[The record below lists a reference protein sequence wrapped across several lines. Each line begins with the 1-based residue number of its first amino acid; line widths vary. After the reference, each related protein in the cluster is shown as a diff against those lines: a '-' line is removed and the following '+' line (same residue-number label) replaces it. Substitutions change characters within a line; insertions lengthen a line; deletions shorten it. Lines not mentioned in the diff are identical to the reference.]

1 MRTGVACI
9 GGFELPVY
17 RTKTIV
23 IGSGCAGFNAADW
36 LHDLGERDLALV
48 TEGVGMG
55 ASRNTGSDKQT
66 YYKLSLSSEQ
76 ADSIGEMARTLAG
89 GMGVNGDTALVEAAC
104 SVKSFFKLVNLG
116 VPFPANVYGEYV
128 GYKTDHDPRSRAT
141 SAGPLTSRYM
151 TECLE
156 HSVNG
161 KGIPV
166 IDNMQAVMLI
176 AEEGGIIGLLA
187 IDLKNTGAP
196 HMGFT
201 LFECSNVIMATG
213 GPACTYHSSVY
224 PESQTGMTGMALEAG
239 ARAANLQEWQYG
251 LASVKFRWNVSGSY
265 QQALPRYIA
274 IDADGNEREFLNE
287 YFEDPF
293 EAVST
298 AFLKGYQWP
307 FDAAK
312 IKGSSLIDIAVHRE
326 TSEKGNR
333 VFMDFRRNP
342 SCLEEGGFGRL
353 SAEVREYLSKSGALL
368 GRPVDRLAQMNRPA
382 IGLYADHGIDLYGE
396 PLEVA
401 VCAQHCNG
409 GIDVDIDWQSNI
421 RGLYAAGEAAGTFG
435 SYRPGGAALN
445 SGQVGAMRA
454 AEHIAYRRRGGF
466 EHREDF
472 TEIAGRH
479 VSGMLHECAKL
490 CAEAPG
496 ASDIANARLRA
507 QKLMSLHAAHIRDEK
522 GAAETAA
529 LLRNMLDGIFSM
541 KISGT
546 CELPQLLKYRD
557 MLITQLAVLSSVRS
571 AAAHIG
577 SRGSALVK
585 QSGGTTNV
593 QTGQGYDDPEA
604 FTAPEIDAEKAPG
617 PLPYAF
623 KPLKA
628 EGANK
633 RVITALSERE
643 GFTSEVCGT
652 RPLPE
657 GGGWFENVWKDYNER
672 TGRSAP

>member
-1 MRTGVACI
+1 MRTGIINI
-9 GGFELPVY
+9 GGFELPVCFI
-17 RTKTIV
+17 KTVV

-128 GYKTDHDPRSRAT
+128 GYKTDHDPRSRAS

-156 HSVNG
+156 RSVNR
-161 KGIPV
+161 KGIPI
-166 IDNMQAVMLI
+166 IDNMQVVKLI
-176 AEEGGIIGLLA
+176 AEEGRIVGLLA

-201 LFECSNVIMATG
+201 LFECNNVIMATG
-213 GPACTYHSSVY
+213 GPASTYHSSVY

-239 ARAANLQEWQYG
+239 VRAANLQEWQYG

-265 QQALPRYIA
+265 QQVLPRYIA
-274 IDADGNEREFLNE
+274 VDADGNEREFLNE
-287 YFEDPF
+287 YFGDPF

-312 IKGSSLIDIAVHRE
+312 IKGSSLIDIIVHRE
-326 TSEKGNR
+326 TSAKGNS

-342 SCLEEGGFGRL
+342 SCMDEGGFGRL
-353 SAEVREYLSKSGALL
+353 SAEAREYLSKSGALL
-368 GRPVDRLAQMNRPA
+368 GRPADRLAQMNRPA
-382 IGLYADHGIDLYGE
+382 IALYADHGIDLYSE

-421 RGLYAAGEAAGTFG
+421 SGLYASGEAAGTFG
-435 SYRPGGAALN
+435 AYRPGGAALN

-454 AEHIAYRRRGGF
+454 AEHIAYRGRGGF

-472 TEIAGRH
+472 TEIAGSH
-479 VSGMLHECAKL
+479 VSGMLNECAKL

-496 ASDIANARLRA
+496 TSDIANARLKA
-507 QKLMSLHAAHIRDEK
+507 QKLMSLHAAHIRGEQGITVTTD
-522 GAAETAA
+522 
-529 LLRNMLDGIFSM
+529 LLRDMLDGVFSM
-541 KISGT
+541 KINGSS
-546 CELPQLLKYRD
+546 ELPQLLKYRD
-557 MLITQLAVLSSVRS
+557 MLITQLAVLSSVRC

-577 SRGSALVK
+577 SRGSALVR
-585 QSGGTTNV
+585 QSGEAADV
-593 QTGQGYDDPEA
+593 QTGRGYPDPEA
-604 FTAPEIDAEKAPG
+604 FTSAAEGGEKAAG

-623 KPLKA
+623 IPLKA
-628 EGANK
+628 DGADK
-633 RVITALSERE
+633 RVITAFSEGE
-643 GFTSEVCGT
+643 GFKSEICGT